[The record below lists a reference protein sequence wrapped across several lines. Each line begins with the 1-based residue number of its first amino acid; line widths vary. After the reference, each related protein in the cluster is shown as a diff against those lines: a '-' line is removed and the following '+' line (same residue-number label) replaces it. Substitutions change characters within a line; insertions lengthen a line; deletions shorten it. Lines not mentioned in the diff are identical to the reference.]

1 MREIN
6 LYNISVLDLELFMNV
21 AKYGSFTKAGE
32 KLFMTQSVVSKRISQ
47 IENELGLS
55 LFIRN
60 KRQVVLTPA
69 GRVLEERI
77 GNVLDDILDAIQ
89 AAHVAQTGASGYL
102 CIGYLEWGDLTFID
116 GLRKFIKDNPQFS
129 ISMYRENFPELREG
143 IAQGRVD
150 MIFTMSYDCAVFH
163 SGDYDILKVQK
174 VPLMAHMYREHP
186 LASKKSLAIEDLRGQ
201 PMLMVDQKSSSGYGE
216 YVRGLFRK
224 HNIRPVVAQYAHN
237 GGEHIGN
244 ILINKGI
251 LLASGQFLQN
261 SLNGQIVRVPIRDEE
276 LYVTAVWRKENRNL
290 VLMKYLQMLAEEVD
304 PEML

>member
-129 ISMYRENFPELREG
+129 ISMYRFCNKCNSDR
-143 IAQGRVD
+143 R
-150 MIFTMSYDCAVFH
+150 
-163 SGDYDILKVQK
+163 
-174 VPLMAHMYREHP
+174 
-186 LASKKSLAIEDLRGQ
+186 IEC
-201 PMLMVDQKSSSGYGE
+201 
-216 YVRGLFRK
+216 
-224 HNIRPVVAQYAHN
+224 
-237 GGEHIGN
+237 
-244 ILINKGI
+244 
-251 LLASGQFLQN
+251 
-261 SLNGQIVRVPIRDEE
+261 
-276 LYVTAVWRKENRNL
+276 
-290 VLMKYLQMLAEEVD
+290 
-304 PEML
+304 